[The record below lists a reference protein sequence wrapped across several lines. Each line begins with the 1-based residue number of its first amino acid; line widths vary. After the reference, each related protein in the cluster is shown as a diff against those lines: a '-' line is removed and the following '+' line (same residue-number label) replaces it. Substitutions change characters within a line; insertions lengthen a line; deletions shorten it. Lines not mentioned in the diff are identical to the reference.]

1 MRGNTGEGPLRA
13 LDEASLATGGQR
25 WRFIPLNQRLK
36 NASARHS
43 SLPSTLFDSSSSKV
57 DPDDTIF
64 SHLSAALLAN
74 SEINITATFSEYVQ
88 QVKPLTH
95 SLPLIYRNRKRIVTL
110 TLDALLSSTKNAAEA
125 TPSIANCLTA
135 LAKDLGSQE
144 FLPFFSRMVE
154 MFAVILDTG
163 RLGGKSTDDV
173 VPKSSA
179 ATVLWDPEVSMV
191 PLFATLAEI
200 TKECLQPLASNPAQT
215 IADLIPLLSNAHFRV
230 REMTAE
236 SCLGYIVRK
245 SRDVVLMK
253 DLVCE
258 LLEVS
263 EDNRLRDGKDLFL
276 LDGLGDSLYEAVRL
290 PSGRLHSR
298 ACEVLRQSVLR
309 ANDFHAS
316 ASNGHEFVTKN
327 RNRMLQVISLCLSRL
342 SRHLKSAADI
352 RSVGLVFLEVGNAAK
367 REGNAQQTGNVAFLS
382 NRWLQGTD
390 RSVNSSHDQVL
401 LQKFLLAFSG
411 WAGTFASHAYVVYEC
426 LGGIEVIICT
436 SLADK
441 FRESTLRVLCS
452 VLSKVSNTTEADT
465 LLCAID
471 VVIRM
476 QTWKLHLVD
485 QSILIV
491 FSKVCDQL
499 ATITDRM
506 QLNDSSCGVSVVALN
521 RALAVLRPTSRGEVL
536 MSSPSVKKLRIPA
549 LERQLLTMV
558 TQQASCKPAERGDKP
573 MAGLLER
580 ALEYFSL
587 VPFFNDSEALQS
599 LIAMKGLKSD
609 GDGRL
614 LNAVIIQIDGNLRDN
629 SPCFQSD
636 LLVLVDQVLVATE
649 KSPVTSLGIE
659 SLVRF
664 IKLFPTQAKKMF
676 QRRLQK
682 SEKYVELLSSNLGS
696 SERNVRMQTTEMLHD
711 ITCCLLDDGV
721 SRAAGYSKNDFHGNV
736 SGIIEDMQSSLLT
749 EGSLP
754 KGFFAALRYV
764 LRSLSTLSEIDE
776 ILRLLREMARLL
788 AKSSNVHRLV
798 LTASVHFS
806 VGLLRTPFKML
817 WECAGSIW
825 SAAASHMGKEAV
837 GVMIQNLKL
846 AENNLI
852 LLSNAKRESHTDL
865 DVEDVELAGS
875 EGKGPCDPASEANS
889 DQSGEGTSEAFLKTH
904 HLPRE
909 GVKHLKRS
917 RSSSGAG
924 RKSMAFWKQTL
935 LRWDHEE
942 WKMHCLEKVDQAA
955 AEMQDSTGEGD
966 EPGILEGTT
975 DSSTMLREI
984 LRILSE
990 DHHTVSAFRN
1000 DILLSYLHLDPSLFS
1015 RSEGD
1020 SLAISFASL
1029 LAKLGGLRL
1038 TNTDD
1043 RELLLRRRLLTD
1055 LTRPNPALQLEC
1067 LRCLSSTRLNPL
1079 KPYRESLIRLTKDAT
1094 FRDELSLLGDTLL
1107 PNLKCGERG
1116 NIPTE
1121 VDDFI
1126 LDVVLRIC
1134 FSKMTGKTNRT
1145 ESRRAAALVF
1155 VVSKLPISI
1164 AIPRIIDLVLAPVA
1178 GIVSETQEGVRDG
1191 GSATSINRFP
1201 PVTVQMG
1208 QLTSIES
1215 IMKHC
1220 LKALDAAS
1228 SQKISAACLAMLQN
1242 ASSGS
1247 TAKAI
1252 RSRSLRILAKMCDSR
1267 AHSSAIIVLPALAA
1281 MRKSNFE
1288 VTRRSYDSGLPS
1300 LLCFVAAVFKSSPS
1314 KEQQLV
1320 VMKEPWA
1327 VIWSLHLLKAEN
1339 ASPEAV
1345 QMSLVVARGI
1355 CDLIIPQLTT
1365 FSEQPGSVIEIS
1377 SHYSQV
1383 TCELVSALQ
1392 QLLHRLTENVLAERN
1407 ARKRWGP
1414 IFHEALLVVERMVQ
1428 TSSLQSHGL
1437 VSIASGLVL
1446 YLENSHTFEG
1456 TYEHALRVLTVI
1468 SQQLSVRRTPTN
1480 VDEINKSLLQ
1490 VRASAMKLLPFFSH
1504 ARFVRQPGTYTQ
1516 LCKFLA
1522 VLDAPDLQAAA
1533 NCLQMMNAMEKSRV
1547 DSPDVDCRI
1556 DGLNLVISAFKSATE
1571 TSTDQSISPGEV
1583 RFSLPGN
1590 SEPGGVV
1597 CSADAITAITHGC
1610 ICLVMFDDVAVRGT
1624 SGYAL
1629 QLIGEWSGL
1638 SNLNSA
1644 RICQSRIFRLLMEAV
1659 GTATTGIVR
1668 REYTKAFAAVV
1679 RHARNVENRGEWN
1692 GYSSFP
1698 LLKLLSNRKDVDSD
1712 FFDNIVHLQAHRR
1725 SRALRL
1731 IQKSMLESDGRSNSK
1746 DCSSREALTSLASH
1760 FALPVGMQIALELSE
1775 DVEQRNVSSRHAES
1789 RAGAESDVAVWAIEL
1804 VGVAGRWLPWP
1815 ELKTCIR
1822 ELMKDIRHCEHEK
1835 RSRTLYKLLVAV
1847 VEAIPHTISVQDGL
1861 DGPSHDFLTG
1871 NLLPALLGHIT
1882 AGGIGGNHVEINEL
1896 GQTKQN
1902 RYKRGSSGA
1911 MFRAPVASAIAH
1923 LLTCF
1928 PGSDG
1933 DVIIPQLVAPLA
1945 NALRSR
1951 KTAVRDSAKKALNS
1965 VIMTLGTRYLPYII
1979 QQVLS
1984 ALKEGFRK
1992 DACVYVIHSILVG
2005 IRDKTNGTAKNA
2017 SSDSL
2022 SLDGAAQI
2030 IANYLADE
2038 LRSGASTSGKD
2049 FEDPN
2054 TTAFLQKQASSRA
2067 IRSCE
2072 CAEILAQQ
2080 IDFGKSARILLLP
2093 FRNLLSSTPSSKLIS
2108 RTENLLGRV
2117 QTGFAKNCSMKS
2129 KDALKFCYELI
2140 SAQTDSEWLHDA
2152 TGSDLKPPEANVS
2165 KDLHAVSRGCATM
2178 VSFGLQLMCTVVS
2191 KNQVLFSGVS
2201 TESRE
2206 YQAMLEPFLPLI
2218 VQALRTK
2225 HDTLTLF
2232 ALRATQKLMKLP
2244 LSNKNIVAQLM
2255 SDRIVDVLSHS
2266 GGVMTHGDALFNS
2279 CLRAAAVLMYDGS
2292 NGGFKA
2298 LSKDRVEALISVSC
2312 KSLES
2317 GGLEARSAAIALL
2330 KAAVGSKIMISAVY
2344 DAIERVNEMA
2354 IHSQSSSL
2362 RSSCTSLSVQFAV
2375 SFPLGSK
2382 RVRQHLEFFV
2392 RNLNYELPT
2401 GRLAALQ
2408 VIRTLILKFPSD
2420 ALTDES
2426 QYLFVALAASSARD
2440 SDVDCRS
2447 CASEALQLL
2456 FEKTSS
2462 GRGIYRL
2469 LQMSTALAGVKSDM
2483 ISIDDHLEI
2492 ISSIEDDVQLSGA
2505 VALSR
2510 ACKSRRMTSS
2520 QLNMIV
2526 RVVTVVLT
2534 DRLGEG
2540 KWETIYGLLEALES
2554 AFDVQET
2561 AVQSERLEVQQ
2572 HTLKLWDSLP
2582 LLLIHKHP
2590 WVRLSSA
2597 RLLGSHLS
2605 VHGDNKRAA
2614 EKRPTVPFSL
2624 LWESSTNV
2632 RKILNCCCAQLEAS
2646 SISESLVHQCLKNIL
2661 CIANVLFHNPATGD
2675 LAREPRVGKEDIEQ
2689 EDQNAVTA
2697 STSLKIRNPGLH
2709 WLVCRV
2715 SGLATR
2721 PGTEA
2726 ADSLRR
2732 GCAMRFLHVTA
2743 KWWGVDFV
2751 LPNQKLFIAPIVK
2764 VLENKTPTNVSQ
2776 LGNGGYESLVASQ
2789 ENIGMD
2795 GLKEIAGTLQEALV
2809 EVLGG
2814 SSYYSMYK
2822 LLRNERNEV
2831 KEARKRQAAFEL
2843 AINPER
2849 AAKRRRKKAE
2859 SRKRKK
2865 KGG

>member
-1 MRGNTGEGPLRA
+1 MRGNTGEGPIRA
-13 LDEASLATGGQR
+13 LDETSLATGGQR

-43 SLPSTLFDSSSSKV
+43 SLPSTLFDSSSSNV
-57 DPDDTIF
+57 NPDDTIF
-64 SHLSAALLAN
+64 SHLSAALVAN
-74 SEINITATFSEYVQ
+74 SEINITTTFSEYVQ

-163 RLGGKSTDDV
+163 RTGGKLTDDA
-173 VPKSSA
+173 VPKGST

-200 TKECLQPLASNPAQT
+200 TKECLHPLASNPAQT
-215 IADLIPLLSNAHFRV
+215 ITDLIPLLSNAHFRV

-245 SRDVVLMK
+245 SRDVVLVK
-253 DLVCE
+253 DLVCK

-298 ACEVLRQSVLR
+298 ACEVLRHSVLR

-316 ASNGHEFVTKN
+316 ASNGHEFVTEN

-342 SRHLKSAADI
+342 SRHLKSSADI

-382 NRWLQGTD
+382 NRWLQSTD
-390 RSVNSSHDQVL
+390 RSVTSSHDQVL

-411 WAGTFASHAYVVYEC
+411 WAGTFASNAYVVYEC
-426 LGGIEVIICT
+426 LGGIAIIICT
-436 SLADK
+436 SLGDK
-441 FRESTLRVLCS
+441 SRESTLRVFCS

-471 VVIRM
+471 VIVRM
-476 QTWKLHLVD
+476 QTWKLQLVD
-485 QSILIV
+485 QSVLIV

-499 ATITDRM
+499 ATITDPM
-506 QLNDSSCGVSVVALN
+506 QLNDSSCRVSVVALN
-521 RALAVLRPTSRGEVL
+521 RALAVLRPTSRGEVWMRL
-536 MSSPSVKKLRIPA
+536 PSVKKLRIPT

-558 TQQASCKPAERGDKP
+558 SQQASSKPAERGDKP
-573 MAGLLER
+573 MSGLLES
-580 ALEYFSL
+580 ALEYLSL
-587 VPFFNDSEALQS
+587 VPFFNDSEALQG
-599 LIAMKGLKSD
+599 LISMKGLKSD

-614 LNAVIIQIDGNLRDN
+614 LSAVIVQIDGNLRDN
-629 SPCFQSD
+629 SPSFQSD
-636 LLVLVDQVLVATE
+636 LLVLVDRILVAAE
-649 KSPVTSLGIE
+649 KSTVTPLGIE

-664 IKLFPTQAKKMF
+664 IQLFPTQAKKIF
-676 QRRLQK
+676 QRRLEK
-682 SEKYVELLSSNLGS
+682 SEKYIEVLSSNLGS
-696 SERNVRMQTTEMLHD
+696 SERSVRMQTTEMLHD
-711 ITCCLLDDGV
+711 ITCCLLDEGV
-721 SRAAGYSKNDFHGNV
+721 SRGGSYSKNDFRGNV
-736 SGIIEDMQSSLLT
+736 SGIIEDMQSSLLS

-754 KGFFAALRYV
+754 KGFFAALRHV
-764 LRSLSTLSEIDE
+764 LRTLSTLSEIDE

-837 GVMIQNLKL
+837 GVMMQNLKL

-875 EGKGPCDPASEANS
+875 EGKGPCDPASESNR
-889 DQSGEGTSEAFLKTH
+889 DQSREGTSEAFLKTH

-924 RKSMAFWKQTL
+924 RKKMAFWQQTL
-935 LRWDHEE
+935 RQWDHEE
-942 WKMHCLEKVDQAA
+942 WKMHCQEKVCQAI
-955 AEMQDSTGEGD
+955 AEMQDATEEGD

-975 DSSTMLREI
+975 DSSTMLRQI

-990 DHHTVSAFRN
+990 DHHIVSAFRN

-1079 KPYRESLIRLTKDAT
+1079 KPYRESFIRLTKDAT
-1094 FRDELSLLGDTLL
+1094 FRDELSKLGDTLL
-1107 PNLKCGERG
+1107 PNLESGERG

-1134 FSKMTGKTNRT
+1134 FSKMTGKANRT

-1155 VVSKLPISI
+1155 IVSNLPISI

-1191 GSATSINRFP
+1191 TAISIKRFP
-1201 PVTVQMG
+1201 PVSVQMG

-1228 SQKISAACLAMLQN
+1228 CRKLSAACLAMLQN

-1252 RSRSLRILAKMCDSR
+1252 RSRSLRILAKMCDGR
-1267 AHSSAIIVLPALAA
+1267 AHSSADIVLPVLAA

-1288 VTRRSYDSGLPS
+1288 VTRRSHNSGLPS

-1327 VIWSLHLLKAEN
+1327 VIWSLHVLKAKN
-1339 ASPEAV
+1339 SSPEAV

-1365 FSEQPGSVIEIS
+1365 SSEQPDSVIEIS
-1377 SHYSQV
+1377 SDYSEV

-1392 QLLHRLTENVLAERN
+1392 QLLHRLTENVLTERN
-1407 ARKRWGP
+1407 ARKHWDP
-1414 IFHEALLVVERMVQ
+1414 IFHEALLVVERMIH

-1446 YLENSHTFEG
+1446 YLENSHTFES
-1456 TYEHALRVLTVI
+1456 TYEHALRVLTAI

-1533 NCLQMMNAMEKSRV
+1533 NYLQMMNAMEKSRV

-1590 SEPGGVV
+1590 SAAESHGVV

-1629 QLIGEWSGL
+1629 QLIGEWSGI

-1644 RICQSRIFRLLMEAV
+1644 RVCQSRIFRLLMEAV
-1659 GTATTGIVR
+1659 GTATTGTVR

-1679 RHARNVENRGEWN
+1679 RHAKNVENHDEWN

-1731 IQKSMLESDGRSNSK
+1731 IRNSIFESN
-1746 DCSSREALTSLASH
+1746 DCSSRDALTSLASH
-1760 FALPVGMQIALELSE
+1760 FALPVAMQIALELSE

-1804 VGVAGRWLPWP
+1804 VGVAARWLPWP

-1861 DGPSHDFLTG
+1861 DGPSRDFLTG

-1896 GQTKQN
+1896 VQTKQN

-1911 MFRAPVASAIAH
+1911 VFRAPVASAIAH

-1965 VIMTLGTRYLPYII
+1965 IIMTLGTRYLPYII

-2005 IRDKTNGTAKNA
+2005 IRDKTNDTSKNGN
-2017 SSDSL
+2017 SDSL

-2030 IANYLADE
+2030 IAKYLADE
-2038 LRSGASTSGKD
+2038 LQSGASTSGKD

-2054 TTAFLQKQASSRA
+2054 ATAFFQKQASSRA

-2080 IDFGKSARILLLP
+2080 IDFGKSARIVLLP
-2093 FRNLLSSTPSSKLIS
+2093 FRNLLSSTSSSKLIS

-2117 QTGFAKNCSMKS
+2117 LTGLAKNCSMKS
-2129 KDALKFCYELI
+2129 KDALTFCYELI
-2140 SAQTDSEWLHDA
+2140 SAQKDSEWLHDA
-2152 TGSDLKPPEANVS
+2152 TRSDHEPPEANVL
-2165 KDLHAVSRGCATM
+2165 KELYAVSRGCATM
-2178 VSFGLQLMCTVVS
+2178 VSFGLQLMCIVVS
-2191 KNQVLFSGVS
+2191 KNQILFSGVS
-2201 TESRE
+2201 SESRE

-2244 LSNKNIVAQLM
+2244 LSNKSIVAQMM

-2266 GGVMTHGDALFNS
+2266 GGVMTHGDVLFNS

-2426 QYLFVALAASSARD
+2426 QYLFVALAASAARD
-2440 SDVDCRS
+2440 SDGDCRS

-2456 FEKTSS
+2456 FEKASS
-2462 GRGIYRL
+2462 GRGIYSL

-2483 ISIDDHLEI
+2483 IAIDDHIEVI
-2492 ISSIEDDVQLSGA
+2492 TTIEDDVQLSGA

-2540 KWETIYGLLEALES
+2540 KWETVYGLLDALES

-2614 EKRPTVPFSL
+2614 EKRPAVPFSL

-2632 RKILNCCCAQLEAS
+2632 RNILNCCCAQLEAS

-2661 CIANVLFHNPATGD
+2661 CIANVLFHNPAIGD
-2675 LAREPRVGKEDIEQ
+2675 LAREPRAGKRDIQQ
-2689 EDQNAVTA
+2689 ENQNAVIVP
-2697 STSLKIRNPGLH
+2697 TSLKTRNPGLH

-2732 GCAMRFLHVTA
+2732 GCAMRFLHVIA

-2764 VLENKTPTNVSQ
+2764 VLEHKAPTTVSQ
-2776 LGNGGYESLVASQ
+2776 VGNRGYESLVASQ

-2814 SSYYSMYK
+2814 GAYYSMYK